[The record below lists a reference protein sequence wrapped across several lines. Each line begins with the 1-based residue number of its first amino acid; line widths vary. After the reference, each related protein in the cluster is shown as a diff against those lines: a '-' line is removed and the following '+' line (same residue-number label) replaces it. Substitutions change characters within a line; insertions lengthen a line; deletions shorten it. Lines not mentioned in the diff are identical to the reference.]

1 MLDNL
6 SEINLGHSRPTWVT
20 SKNFRFSRLCNVQ
33 VNTNMWDDVIVDNY
47 EFWRIEQSPQMC
59 QLTSNHLEQRQDTLN
74 ETRHCNNQIVTKE
87 AVHQSF
93 NLSYRQQGKMTVFEE
108 WEHGQIFSTSYCDWN
123 DLHSAHI
130 SYQFWLWWIVKEKL
144 WENARPGAW

>member
-47 EFWRIEQSPQMC
+47 EFWKIEQSPQMS

-74 ETRHCNNQIVTKE
+74 ETRHCNYQIMTK
-87 AVHQSF
+87 
-93 NLSYRQQGKMTVFEE
+93 
-108 WEHGQIFSTSYCDWN
+108 
-123 DLHSAHI
+123 
-130 SYQFWLWWIVKEKL
+130 
-144 WENARPGAW
+144 

>member
-33 VNTNMWDDVIVDNY
+33 VNINMWDDVIADSY
-47 EFWRIEQSPQMC
+47 EFLKTEQSPQMC

-74 ETRHCNNQIVTKE
+74 ETRHCNNQILTKE
-87 AVHQSF
+87 AV
-93 NLSYRQQGKMTVFEE
+93 RQFIIQATRE
-108 WEHGQIFSTSYCDWN
+108 N
-123 DLHSAHI
+123 DS
-130 SYQFWLWWIVKEKL
+130 
-144 WENARPGAW
+144 P